1 MTGSL
6 THDSPE
12 LAATYDR
19 ASDLQFETGKRMI
32 ERLGLAEGS
41 RVLDLGC
48 GTGRLTNWIAER
60 VGPEGSVIGVDP
72 LEERIA
78 IARAQGGAARFH
90 VGRAEDLDAF
100 EDGSFDVAT
109 VSSVLHWIAD
119 KKSALAE
126 TRRVLRSGGQL
137 GATIPPHELSRAS
150 TAASVLHSVLRR
162 APYAGRVDLSALG
175 TGQRCTSTELVTLI
189 LESGLELVELH
200 VTPHESVHES
210 GEAFVDFA
218 VASSFGN
225 LLQIVPEDLRPSF
238 RADLVAGFEA
248 LRGPNGV
255 VARGFGALV
264 VATRT

>member
-6 THDSPE
+6 GHDRPE

-32 ERLGLAEGS
+32 ERLGIAEGS
-41 RVLDLGC
+41 RVLDVGC
-48 GTGRLTNWIAER
+48 GTGRLTHWIAER
-60 VGPEGSVIGVDP
+60 VGSEGSVVGVDP

-78 IARAQGGAARFH
+78 IARAQSGAAQFQ

-100 EDGSFDVAT
+100 DDASFDV
-109 VSSVLHWIAD
+109 VCMSSVLHWIAD
-119 KKSALAE
+119 KKRALAE
-126 TRRVLRSGGQL
+126 TRRVLRSGGRL

-150 TAASVLHSVLRR
+150 TVASALHSLLGR

-175 TGQRCTSTELVTLI
+175 TGQRCTSTEIVLLVLD
-189 LESGLELVELH
+189 SGLELVELH

-210 GEAFVDFA
+210 GDALVDFA

-225 LLQIVPEDLRPSF
+225 LLQIVPQDLRPSF